1 MSTSIAQNIEALC
14 QEQGIERDLVIEA
27 MKEAVRAAAKKQFK
41 SGEDIQVDWN
51 PDTGIE
57 LSASKVVV
65 DEVTNPATELSLDEA
80 KELAGDEVEIGDAL
94 LLPLPME
101 ELGRIAAQTAKQILF
116 QKVRDA
122 VRNNIY
128 EQYIDKIGDLVNGFV
143 KRFERGNII
152 VDLGNLEAILPKSQQ
167 SRGEQ
172 WNQGERIRVVINNV
186 SKESKGPQVE
196 VSRTSPELL
205 KRLFEMEV
213 PEIYD
218 GTVVIKS
225 CVREPGDRAKI
236 AVMSTERDVDPV
248 GACVGMKGSRVQAI
262 IRELRGEKIDI
273 IEWSDEPSVFAAN
286 ALSPAKVNQVRITD
300 IENRQMEVI
309 VNEDQLSLAI
319 GKRGQNVR
327 LASKLVGWNI
337 DIRSEE
343 EIKREVAE
351 QMGAIIAS
359 GGAVPLSAIEGLTA
373 SQAEALAEHNIE
385 DIDGLAATSVDDL
398 VDYLDISLDEAEGI
412 LSAAQAVISVR
423 NAKMEEGTEEE
434 TALAEAV
441 EEVSAAGE
449 AATQEAEESA
459 APAVDAASED
469 ASDEEEAEP
478 ALAESS
484 EEAAPSEGDTEMT
497 DREQD
502 EAAPV
507 EQHAFSAELD
517 PTVDPGDINPPEEE
531 IAEGYD
537 EAVRTRSPFTAE
549 SEIRAEFSADPV
561 ALTEADPMTDD
572 EILLQELEVGRD
584 LRPDTITPAPD
595 ITSSEAAYI
604 ERAGRIGE
612 GDAPV
617 EEDAGSFSP
626 QADFASEASA
636 PEVQTTSAPV
646 PEYREEAV
654 PTEDD
659 EEEKPMN
666 ASDDNAAQ

>member
-1 MSTSIAQNIEALC
+1 MSSSIAQNIEALC

-27 MKEAVRAAAKKQFK
+27 MKEAVRAAAKKQFR

-51 PDTGIE
+51 AETGIE

-65 DEVTNPATELSLDEA
+65 DEVENAATELSIVEA
-80 KELAGDEVEIGDAL
+80 RELAGDEVELGDAL

-122 VRNNIY
+122 VRSNVY
-128 EQYIDKIGDLVNGFV
+128 EQYIDKIGDLVNGYV

-152 VDLGNLEAILPKSQQ
+152 VDLGNLEAILPRSQQ

-205 KRLFEMEV
+205 LRLFEMEV

-225 CVREPGDRAKI
+225 AVREPGERAKI
-236 AVMSTERDVDPV
+236 AVMSNERDVDPV

-327 LASKLVGWNI
+327 LATKLVGWNI

-343 EIKREVAE
+343 EIKREVTE
-351 QMGAIIAS
+351 QMGALIAS
-359 GGAVPLSAIEGLTA
+359 GEAVPLSAIEGVTPQ
-373 SQAEALAEHNIE
+373 QAEALAAHDIN
-385 DIDGLAATSVDDL
+385 DIDALAQTSVDDL
-398 VDYLDISLDEAEGI
+398 VEFLDLSLDEAEVI
-412 LSAAQAVISVR
+412 LTAAQAVIALRERS
-423 NAKMEEGTEEE
+423 
-434 TALAEAV
+434 LAE
-441 EEVSAAGE
+441 GE
-449 AATQEAEESA
+449 A
-459 APAVDAASED
+459 ED
-469 ASDEEEAEP
+469 V
-478 ALAESS
+478 
-484 EEAAPSEGDTEMT
+484 G
-497 DREQD
+497 
-502 EAAPV
+502 
-507 EQHAFSAELD
+507 EQHAVSAEFD
-517 PTVDPGDINPPEEE
+517 ESMDEEVQPSTAMT
-531 IAEGYD
+531 AEGYD
-537 EAVRTRSPFTAE
+537 EAVENGVPFTAE
-549 SEIRAEFSADPV
+549 PQINAWESADPV
-561 ALTEADPMTDD
+561 SLTEAEPIRAD
-572 EILLQELEVGRD
+572 EIALQETGRD
-584 LRPDTITPAPD
+584 LRPDTITPSPD
-595 ITSSEAAYI
+595 ITSSGVEAFESIEEVAQEMLAEDEELTSEAMAEEAMTDEAETSTPAVSKEAAS
-604 ERAGRIGE
+604 G
-612 GDAPV
+612 
-617 EEDAGSFSP
+617 GSV
-626 QADFASEASA
+626 D
-636 PEVQTTSAPV
+636 
-646 PEYREEAV
+646 
-654 PTEDD
+654 DD
-659 EEEKPMN
+659 EK
-666 ASDDNAAQ
+666 Q

>member
-1 MSTSIAQNIEALC
+1 SSSIAQNIEALC

-27 MKEAVRAAAKKQFK
+27 MKEAVRAAAKKQFR

-51 PDTGIE
+51 AETGIE

-65 DEVTNPATELSLDEA
+65 DEVENPATELSITEA
-80 KELAGDEVEIGDAL
+80 RELAGDEVELGDAL

-122 VRNNIY
+122 VRSNVY
-128 EQYIDKIGDLVNGFV
+128 EQYIDKIGDLVNGYV

-152 VDLGNLEAILPKSQQ
+152 VDLGNLEAILPRSQQ

-205 KRLFEMEV
+205 LRLFEMEV

-225 CVREPGDRAKI
+225 AVREPGERAKI
-236 AVMSTERDVDPV
+236 AVMSNERDVDPV

-327 LASKLVGWNI
+327 LATKLVGWNI

-343 EIKREVAE
+343 EIKREVTE
-351 QMGAIIAS
+351 QMGALIAS
-359 GGAVPLSAIEGLTA
+359 GEAVPLSAIEGVTPQ
-373 SQAEALAEHNIE
+373 QAEALAAHDIN
-385 DIDGLAATSVDDL
+385 DIDALAQTSVDDL
-398 VDYLDISLDEAEGI
+398 VEFLDLSLDEAEVI
-412 LSAAQAVISVR
+412 IEAAKAVTALRDR
-423 NAKMEEGTEEE
+423 NLGEGEEG
-434 TALAEAV
+434 
-441 EEVSAAGE
+441 EVG
-449 AATQEAEESA
+449 
-459 APAVDAASED
+459 
-469 ASDEEEAEP
+469 
-478 ALAESS
+478 
-484 EEAAPSEGDTEMT
+484 
-497 DREQD
+497 
-502 EAAPV
+502 
-507 EQHAFSAELD
+507 EQHAVSAEFD
-517 PTVDPGDINPPEEE
+517 ESIDEEVE
-531 IAEGYD
+531 PSLESTAEGYD
-537 EAVRTRSPFTAE
+537 EAVERGVPFTAE
-549 SEIRAEFSADPV
+549 PEI
-561 ALTEADPMTDD
+561 
-572 EILLQELEVGRD
+572 
-584 LRPDTITPAPD
+584 PA
-595 ITSSEAAYI
+595 
-604 ERAGRIGE
+604 
-612 GDAPV
+612 
-617 EEDAGSFSP
+617 
-626 QADFASEASA
+626 
-636 PEVQTTSAPV
+636 
-646 PEYREEAV
+646 
-654 PTEDD
+654 
-659 EEEKPMN
+659 
-666 ASDDNAAQ
+666 

>member
-1 MSTSIAQNIEALC
+1 VRLSSDVEPGGDIESSMSSSIAQNIEALC

-65 DEVTNPATELSLDEA
+65 DEVENPATELSIEEA
-80 KELAGDEVEIGDAL
+80 RELAGDEVELGDAL

-122 VRNNIY
+122 VRSNVY
-128 EQYIDKIGDLVNGFV
+128 EQYIDKIGDLVNGYV

-152 VDLGNLEAILPKSQQ
+152 VDLGNLEAILPRSQQ

-205 KRLFEMEV
+205 LRLFEMEV

-225 CVREPGDRAKI
+225 AVREPGERAKI
-236 AVMSTERDVDPV
+236 AVMSNERDVDPV

-327 LASKLVGWNI
+327 LATKLVGWNI

-343 EIKREVAE
+343 EIKREVTE
-351 QMGAIIAS
+351 QMGALIAS
-359 GGAVPLSAIEGLTA
+359 GESVPLSVIEGVTA
-373 SQAEALAEHNIE
+373 QQADALAEHGIN
-385 DIDGLAATSVDDL
+385 DIDALANTSVDDL
-398 VDYLDISLDEAEGI
+398 VEFLDLSLDEAETI
-412 LSAAQAVISVR
+412 LNAARAVISMRDKTFHGESEQLRV
-423 NAKMEEGTEEE
+423 AEEMAGAEGHESERALTE
-434 TALAEAV
+434 THA
-441 EEVSAAGE
+441 VSAEFDESVEAGE
-449 AATQEAEESA
+449 
-459 APAVDAASED
+459 V
-469 ASDEEEAEP
+469 EP
-478 ALAESS
+478 SM
-484 EEAAPSEGDTEMT
+484 EMT
-497 DREQD
+497 AQ
-502 EAAPV
+502 
-507 EQHAFSAELD
+507 
-517 PTVDPGDINPPEEE
+517 
-531 IAEGYD
+531 GYD
-537 EAVRTRSPFTAE
+537 EAVEMGVPFSAE
-549 SEIRAEFSADPV
+549 PEILAQESADPV
-561 ALTEADPMTDD
+561 ALTEAEPFSEE
-572 EILLQELEVGRD
+572 EIVLQELGRD

-595 ITSSEAAYI
+595 ITSSGAAAIEHVNEMIEGEASFEELA
-604 ERAGRIGE
+604 AG
-612 GDAPV
+612 A
-617 EEDAGSFSP
+617 EDALEISG
-626 QADFASEASA
+626 AETTEAILTSA
-636 PEVQTTSAPV
+636 PEL
-646 PEYREEAV
+646 
-654 PTEDD
+654 TEDTASIGSGDD
-659 EEEKPMN
+659 EKQD
-666 ASDDNAAQ
+666 ASPDAAK

>member
-1 MSTSIAQNIEALC
+1 MSSSIAQNIEALC

-27 MKEAVRAAAKKQFK
+27 MKEAVRAAAKKQFR

-51 PDTGIE
+51 AETGIE

-65 DEVTNPATELSLDEA
+65 DEVENPATELSIVEA
-80 KELAGDEVEIGDAL
+80 RELAGDEVELGDAL

-122 VRNNIY
+122 VRSNVY
-128 EQYIDKIGDLVNGFV
+128 EQYIDKIGDLVNGYV

-152 VDLGNLEAILPKSQQ
+152 VDLGNLEAILPRSQQ

-205 KRLFEMEV
+205 LRLFEMEV

-225 CVREPGDRAKI
+225 AVREPGERAKI
-236 AVMSTERDVDPV
+236 AVMSNERDVDPV

-327 LASKLVGWNI
+327 LATKLVGWNI

-343 EIKREVAE
+343 EIKREVTE
-351 QMGAIIAS
+351 QMGALIAS
-359 GGAVPLSAIEGLTA
+359 GESVPLSAIEGVTA
-373 SQAEALAEHNIE
+373 QQAEALAEHDIN
-385 DIDGLAATSVDDL
+385 DIDALAQTSVDDL
-398 VDYLDISLDEAEGI
+398 VEFLDLSLDEAEVI
-412 LSAAQAVISVR
+412 LNAAQAVVALR
-423 NAKMEEGTEEE
+423 NRSLGEGETE
-434 TALAEAV
+434 
-441 EEVSAAGE
+441 
-449 AATQEAEESA
+449 
-459 APAVDAASED
+459 
-469 ASDEEEAEP
+469 
-478 ALAESS
+478 
-484 EEAAPSEGDTEMT
+484 
-497 DREQD
+497 
-502 EAAPV
+502 
-507 EQHAFSAELD
+507 EQHAVSAEFD
-517 PTVDPGDINPPEEE
+517 ESINEDVEPSPEMT
-531 IAEGYD
+531 AAGYD
-537 EAVRTRSPFTAE
+537 EAVENGVPFQAE
-549 SEIRAEFSADPV
+549 PEIRAWESADPV
-561 ALTEADPMTDD
+561 SLTEAEPIPAD
-572 EILLQELEVGRD
+572 EIALQEPGRD
-584 LRPDTITPAPD
+584 LRPDTITPSPD
-595 ITSSEAAYI
+595 ITSSGVEAF
-604 ERAGRIGE
+604 ENF
-612 GDAPV
+612 
-617 EEDAGSFSP
+617 EEVAEEMLAEDEEI
-626 QADFASEASA
+626 ASEATTGEA
-636 PEVQTTSAPV
+636 ETSAP
-646 PEYREEAV
+646 AV
-654 PTEDD
+654 SEDAASGGSADDD
-659 EEEKPMN
+659 EN
-666 ASDDNAAQ
+666 Q

>member
-1 MSTSIAQNIEALC
+1 MSSSIAQNIEALC

-27 MKEAVRAAAKKQFK
+27 MKEAVRAAAKKQFR

-51 PDTGIE
+51 SETGIE

-65 DEVTNPATELSLDEA
+65 DEVENPATELSITEA
-80 KELAGDEVEIGDAL
+80 RELAGDEVELGDAL

-122 VRNNIY
+122 VRSNVY
-128 EQYIDKIGDLVNGFV
+128 EQYIDKIGDLVNGYV

-152 VDLGNLEAILPKSQQ
+152 VDLGNLEAILPRSQQ

-205 KRLFEMEV
+205 LRLFEMEV

-225 CVREPGDRAKI
+225 AVREPGERAKI
-236 AVMSTERDVDPV
+236 AVMSNERDVDPV

-327 LASKLVGWNI
+327 LATKLVGWNI

-343 EIKREVAE
+343 EIKREVTE
-351 QMGAIIAS
+351 QMGALIAS
-359 GGAVPLSAIEGLTA
+359 GEAVPLSVIEGVTA
-373 SQAEALAEHNIE
+373 AQAEALAEHDIN
-385 DIDGLAATSVDDL
+385 DIDALAQTSVDDL
-398 VDYLDISLDEAEGI
+398 VEFLDLSLDEAEQI
-412 LSAAQAVISVR
+412 LTAAQAVVAMRDRSVSET
-423 NAKMEEGTEEE
+423 EEGEEFE
-434 TALAEAV
+434 P
-441 EEVSAAGE
+441 GE
-449 AATQEAEESA
+449 AH
-459 APAVDAASED
+459 AV
-469 ASDEEEAEP
+469 
-478 ALAESS
+478 
-484 EEAAPSEGDTEMT
+484 
-497 DREQD
+497 
-502 EAAPV
+502 
-507 EQHAFSAELD
+507 SAELD
-517 PTVDPGDINPPEEE
+517 ESAEPTEVEPSLEST
-531 IAEGYD
+531 AAGYD
-537 EAVRTRSPFTAE
+537 EAVENGVPFTAE
-549 SEIRAEFSADPV
+549 SEIMARDSADPV
-561 ALTEADPMTDD
+561 PVTEAEAIPSD
-572 EILLQELEVGRD
+572 ELALLESGRD
-584 LRPDTITPAPD
+584 LRPDTITPSPD
-595 ITSSEAAYI
+595 ITSSAVEAFSHI
-604 ERAGRIGE
+604 EENVAE
-612 GDAPV
+612 V
-617 EEDAGSFSP
+617 MSEEE
-626 QADFASEASA
+626 FASEAEADEAETTA
-636 PEVQTTSAPV
+636 P
-646 PEYREEAV
+646 AV
-654 PTEDD
+654 LEDAASGGSPD
-659 EEEKPMN
+659 EEK
-666 ASDDNAAQ
+666 Q

>member
-1 MSTSIAQNIEALC
+1 MSSSIAQNIEALC

-27 MKEAVRAAAKKQFK
+27 MKEAVRAAAKKQFR

-51 PDTGIE
+51 SETGIE

-65 DEVTNPATELSLDEA
+65 DEVENPATELSIEEA
-80 KELAGDEVEIGDAL
+80 RELAGDEVELGDAL

-122 VRNNIY
+122 VRSNVY
-128 EQYIDKIGDLVNGFV
+128 EQYIDKIGDLVNGYV

-152 VDLGNLEAILPKSQQ
+152 VDLGNLEAILPRSQQ

-205 KRLFEMEV
+205 LRLFEMEV

-225 CVREPGDRAKI
+225 AVREPGERAKI
-236 AVMSTERDVDPV
+236 AVMSNERDVDPV

-327 LASKLVGWNI
+327 LATKLVGWNI

-343 EIKREVAE
+343 EIKREVTE
-351 QMGAIIAS
+351 QMGALIAS
-359 GGAVPLSAIEGLTA
+359 GEAVPLSAIEGVTA
-373 SQAEALAEHNIE
+373 QQAEALAAHGIN
-385 DIDGLAATSVDDL
+385 DIDALAGTTVDDL
-398 VDYLDISLDEAEGI
+398 VEFLDLSLDEAEVI
-412 LSAAQAVISVR
+412 LNAAQAVIALR
-423 NAKMEEGTEEE
+423 NRNLGEGE
-434 TALAEAV
+434 
-441 EEVSAAGE
+441 AGE
-449 AATQEAEESA
+449 
-459 APAVDAASED
+459 
-469 ASDEEEAEP
+469 EP
-478 ALAESS
+478 E
-484 EEAAPSEGDTEMT
+484 
-497 DREQD
+497 
-502 EAAPV
+502 
-507 EQHAFSAELD
+507 EQHAVSAEYD
-517 PTVDPGDINPPEEE
+517 ESIDAGEVEPNSEMT
-531 IAEGYD
+531 AEGYD
-537 EAVRTRSPFTAE
+537 EAVENGSPYHAE
-549 SEIRAEFSADPV
+549 PDILARESADPV
-561 ALTEADPMTDD
+561 AVTESE
-572 EILLQELEVGRD
+572 EIPAGEIALMEPGRD
-584 LRPDTITPAPD
+584 LRPDTITPSPD
-595 ITSSEAAYI
+595 ITSSGVAALDTVEQAAAEILAADEDFVSEAEAAAD
-604 ERAGRIGE
+604 EAE
-612 GDAPV
+612 STAPAV
-617 EEDAGSFSP
+617 SEDAASGGS
-626 QADFASEASA
+626 
-636 PEVQTTSAPV
+636 TG
-646 PEYREEAV
+646 
-654 PTEDD
+654 
-659 EEEKPMN
+659 EEKL
-666 ASDDNAAQ
+666 

>member
-1 MSTSIAQNIEALC
+1 MSSSIAQNIEALC

-27 MKEAVRAAAKKQFK
+27 MKEAVRAAAKKQFR

-51 PDTGIE
+51 PETGIE

-65 DEVTNPATELSLDEA
+65 EEVVDTATELSIDEA
-80 KELAGDEVEIGDAL
+80 RELGGDEVEVGDAL

-122 VRNNIY
+122 VRSNVY
-128 EQYIDKIGDLVNGFV
+128 EQYIDKTGDLVNGYV

-152 VDLGNLEAILPKSQQ
+152 VDLGNLEAILPRSQQ

-205 KRLFEMEV
+205 LRLFEMEV

-225 CVREPGDRAKI
+225 AVREPGERAKI
-236 AVMSTERDVDPV
+236 AVTSNERDVDPV

-327 LASKLVGWNI
+327 LATKLVGWNI

-343 EIKREVAE
+343 EIKREVTE
-351 QMGAIIAS
+351 QMGALIAS
-359 GGAVPLSAIEGLTA
+359 GGSVPLSAIEGVTA
-373 SQAEALAEHNIE
+373 QQTDTLGEHGINDIDALAH
-385 DIDGLAATSVDDL
+385 TSVDDL
-398 VDYLDISLDEAEGI
+398 VEFLDVSLDEAETI
-412 LSAAQAVISVR
+412 LSAAKAVIAMRDSSMQG
-423 NAKMEEGTEEE
+423 AGAESAEGEELE
-434 TALAEAV
+434 AAEPEA
-441 EEVSAAGE
+441 EVSPNIDESTAAI
-449 AATQEAEESA
+449 
-459 APAVDAASED
+459 
-469 ASDEEEAEP
+469 DETTA
-478 ALAESS
+478 
-484 EEAAPSEGDTEMT
+484 
-497 DREQD
+497 
-502 EAAPV
+502 
-507 EQHAFSAELD
+507 
-517 PTVDPGDINPPEEE
+517 
-531 IAEGYD
+531 GYD
-537 EAVRTRSPFTAE
+537 EAVATGTPFSAE
-549 SEIRAEFSADPV
+549 PEILAQYSADPV
-561 ALTEADPMTDD
+561 AVTEAEPVSL
-572 EILLQELEVGRD
+572 EELILQEPGRD
-584 LRPDTITPAPD
+584 LRPDTITPSPD
-595 ITSSEAAYI
+595 ITSTGAASMEYAEEVEADGLTLEEVADLETSELDNAT
-604 ERAGRIGE
+604 
-612 GDAPV
+612 AP
-617 EEDAGSFSP
+617 ESEDAAAGGSS
-626 QADFASEASA
+626 
-636 PEVQTTSAPV
+636 
-646 PEYREEAV
+646 
-654 PTEDD
+654 DD
-659 EEEKPMN
+659 EKQD
-666 ASDDNAAQ
+666 ASPDAAQ